1 MYFCCY
7 RESKLILPKKLIY
20 MELNFTKKKNGHV
33 VLNDDQKTI
42 WINFT
47 DADGQTQGFEYD
59 VKALHDLVWGRYK
72 EIMTSIDDID

>member
-1 MYFCCY
+1 
-7 RESKLILPKKLIY
+7 

-47 DADGQTQGFEYD
+47 DAEGKTQGFEYE
-59 VKALHDLVWGRYK
+59 VKAFHDLIWGRYH
-72 EIMTSIDDID
+72 EIITSINDIDNMLKG